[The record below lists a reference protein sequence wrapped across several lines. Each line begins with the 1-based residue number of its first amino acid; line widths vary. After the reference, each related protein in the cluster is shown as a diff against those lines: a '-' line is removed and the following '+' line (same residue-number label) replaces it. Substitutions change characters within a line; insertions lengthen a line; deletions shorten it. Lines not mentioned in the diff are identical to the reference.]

1 MTTFKTI
8 LSVELAMAS
17 TFNSILFLDHLESHT
32 NKDNSQSV
40 NQSHKSAG
48 IDSYWFI
55 GWLMRR

>member
-48 IDSYWFI
+48 IDSY
-55 GWLMRR
+55 